1 MQLVILVII
10 DPPVAAHPNLPV
22 ITIQLWR
29 GFFPPGRGPSGQAQT
44 RFARTVWQK
53 DWTHNASPLYLL
65 LTDIFRGQV
74 PLEYGQHDRVQLD
87 TVAWREAI
95 LKGWQRH

>member
-1 MQLVILVII
+1 MILVII
-10 DPPVAAHPNLPV
+10 DPPVAAHPNLLV

-29 GFFPPGRGPSGQAQT
+29 GFPPPARHPGGQAQ
-44 RFARTVWQK
+44 ARVARMVWQK
-53 DWTHNASPLYLL
+53 DWTKNASPLYLL

-74 PLEYGQHDRVQLD
+74 PPEYGQHDRVQLD

-95 LKGWQRH
+95 LRGWQRH